1 MKVLLIVIVA
11 GLLAAVSGR
20 GADGGGGVEKGK
32 TTLSED
38 GGHRL
43 RLTDA
48 EQVQS
53 PWDENVCAVTL
64 HFRMEYADKVNGFV
78 TQASDNV
85 FVEKVGPLEEVLLTS
100 GEDVATNKHSSYF
113 TTTSDLVISTLEVGK
128 EQRQLKKLR
137 LAVTLVK
144 VTEWRVLDFK
154 GLKEGK
160 SETLHG
166 GPFEIECNGGA
177 RTFGVSIGAQSEFQ
191 REHEIYRMQMP
202 LALITHH
209 FAMEH
214 LDVTDFK
221 KRPMNTRM
229 GGFTGGSS
237 SSNFSIRDGLDYK
250 VAEAIAYPVDLQLK
264 LPGKYETQELEFEFE
279 KVDLPPLEKSTKQ

>member
-1 MKVLLIVIVA
+1 MKILLIVTVA
-11 GLLAAVSGR
+11 GLLAAGSSR
-20 GADGGGGVEKGK
+20 AADGGGVVEKGR
-32 TTLSED
+32 TALSQD

-43 RLTDA
+43 RLIDG
-48 EQVQS
+48 EQLRS

-64 HFRMEYADKVNGFV
+64 HFRLEYADKRNGFV
-78 TQASDNV
+78 TQAPGNV
-85 FVEKVGPLEEVLLTS
+85 FIEKVGPLEEVLLAS
-100 GEDVATNKHSSYF
+100 GENVAANKHSNYC
-113 TTTSDLVISTLEVGK
+113 TTTSDLVVSTLELGK

-137 LAVTLVK
+137 LALTLVK

-177 RTFGVSIGAQSEFQ
+177 ETFGVSIGSQLEFQ
-191 REHEIYRMQMP
+191 REHEIYRKQMP
-202 LALITHH
+202 LTLINHH

-214 LDVTDFK
+214 LEVMDFK
-221 KRPMNTRM
+221 NRPMNTRM
-229 GGFTGGSS
+229 GMFTGGSS
-237 SSNFSIRDGLDYK
+237 NSQFSIRDGLDPK
-250 VAEAIAYPVDLQLK
+250 VAEPIAYPVNLQLK

-279 KVDLPPLEKSTKQ
+279 KVDLPPLEKSTKR